1 MPISNPITDG
11 ASAPVDVV
19 SYLPPPPRLLP
30 RPAALFLD
38 MDGVLAPLAETPDA
52 VVPHPERTA
61 ALRAVA
67 KRLDGRVAII
77 SGRTIAEIDRIAE
90 AATASASGVHGLER
104 RRADGVL
111 HRAEAAPAVR
121 DAVAAFEAFA
131 SSRPGIIVE
140 DKAVSAGLHYR
151 GAPAEAAAALA
162 LARRLADET
171 GLTLQAGNL
180 VVELKTPGSSKGTAL
195 TAFMQEPP
203 FAGAV
208 PVMLGDD
215 LTDEDGFRAA
225 EALGGFGVLV
235 GPVRESAARYGL
247 PDVLAV
253 LAWLNAVEEHA

>member
-1 MPISNPITDG
+1 MLTLNLIADG
-11 ASAPVDVV
+11 ASAPAEAA
-19 SYLPPPPRLLP
+19 SHLPPPPLRLR
-30 RPAALFLD
+30 RPALFLD

-67 KRLDGRVAII
+67 ERLAGRVAII

-90 AATASASGVHGLER
+90 ASAASASGVHGLER
-104 RRADGVL
+104 RRADGSVD
-111 HRAEAAPAVR
+111 RAEPAPQVR
-121 DAVAAFEAFA
+121 EAVAAFESFA
-131 SSRPGIIVE
+131 RARPGIIVE

-151 GAPAEAAAALA
+151 GAPAEAGAAMALA
-162 LARRLADET
+162 EELANTT
-171 GLTLQAGNL
+171 GLALQAGNL
-180 VVELKTPGSSKGTAL
+180 VVELKTPGTSKGTAL
-195 TAFMQEPP
+195 AAFMQEAP

-235 GPVRESAARYGL
+235 GPVRETAARYGL
-247 PDVLAV
+247 PDVAAV

>member
-1 MPISNPITDG
+1 MRTSNLITDG
-11 ASAPVDVV
+11 APAPVEAV
-19 SYLPPPPRLLP
+19 SHLPPPPVHLP
-30 RPAALFLD
+30 RPALFLD
-38 MDGVLAPLAETPDA
+38 MDGVLAPLADTPDA

-67 KRLDGRVAII
+67 DRLDHRVAII

-90 AATASASGVHGLER
+90 ASAASASGVHGLER
-104 RRADGVL
+104 RRADGSL
-111 HRAEAAPAVR
+111 HRAQAAPAVR
-121 DAVAAFEAFA
+121 EAVAAFETFA
-131 SSRPGIIVE
+131 RTRPGIIVE

-151 GAPAEAAAALA
+151 GAPAEGEAAMA
-162 LARRLADET
+162 LARKLADET
-171 GLTLQAGNL
+171 GLALQAGNL

-195 TAFMQEPP
+195 TAFMREPP

-235 GPVRESAARYGL
+235 GPPRQTAARYGL
-247 PDVLAV
+247 PDVAAV
-253 LAWLNAVEEHA
+253 LAWLNAVEERA

>member
-1 MPISNPITDG
+1 MRISHLIADG
-11 ASAPVDVV
+11 APAPLEAA
-19 SYLPPPPRLLP
+19 SHLPQPPTRLP
-30 RPAALFLD
+30 RPALFLD

-61 ALRAVA
+61 TLRAVA
-67 KRLDGRVAII
+67 DRLHGRVAII

-90 AATASASGVHGLER
+90 AAAASASGVHGLER
-104 RRADGVL
+104 RRADGTL
-111 HRAEAAPAVR
+111 HRAEASPAVR
-121 DAVAAFEAFA
+121 DAVAAFEDFA
-131 SSRPGIIVE
+131 RTRPGVIVE

-151 GAPAEAAAALA
+151 GAPAEADAAMTLAQALA
-162 LARRLADET
+162 DRT

-180 VVELKTPGSSKGTAL
+180 VVELKTPGTSKGTAL
-195 TAFMQEPP
+195 NAFMLEPP

-235 GPVRESAARYGL
+235 GPPRETAARYGL
-247 PDVLAV
+247 PDVAGV
-253 LAWLNAVEEHA
+253 LAWLNAVEESA

>member
-1 MPISNPITDG
+1 MRTSNLIADG
-11 ASAPVDVV
+11 APAPLEAA
-19 SYLPPPPRLLP
+19 SHLPPPPTRLA
-30 RPAALFLD
+30 RPALFLD

-52 VVPHPERTA
+52 VVPRPERTA
-61 ALRAVA
+61 ALRAA
-67 KRLDGRVAII
+67 ADRLDHRVAII

-90 AATASASGVHGLER
+90 ASAASASGVHGLER
-104 RRADGVL
+104 RRADGSL

-131 SSRPGIIVE
+131 KTRPGIIVE
-140 DKAVSAGLHYR
+140 DKTVSAGLHYR
-151 GAPAEAAAALA
+151 GAPAEAEAAMT
-162 LARRLADET
+162 LARQLADQT

-180 VVELKTPGSSKGTAL
+180 VVELKTPGTSKGTAL
-195 TAFMQEPP
+195 AAFMREPP

-235 GPVRESAARYGL
+235 GPPRETAAIYGL
-247 PDVLAV
+247 PDVAAV
-253 LAWLNAVEEHA
+253 LAWLNAVEELA

>member
-1 MPISNPITDG
+1 MRISHLIADG
-11 ASAPVDVV
+11 APAPLETATH
-19 SYLPPPPRLLP
+19 LPPPPTRLP
-30 RPAALFLD
+30 RPALFLD

-61 ALRAVA
+61 ALRALA
-67 KRLDGRVAII
+67 DRLHGRVAII

-90 AATASASGVHGLER
+90 AASASASGVHGLER
-104 RRADGVL
+104 RRADGSL
-111 HRAEAAPAVR
+111 DRIEASPAVR

-131 SSRPGIIVE
+131 RTRPGVIVE

-151 GAPAEAAAALA
+151 GAPAEADAALA
-162 LARRLADET
+162 LARALADRT

-180 VVELKTPGSSKGTAL
+180 VVELKTPGTSKGTAL
-195 TAFMQEPP
+195 NAFMLEPP

-235 GPVRESAARYGL
+235 GPPRETAARYGL
-247 PDVLAV
+247 PGVGAV
-253 LAWLNAVEEHA
+253 LKWLNAVEECA